1 MDNSQSAGPWARGSL
16 PAGPEG
22 GQHTPLALLLR
33 WYFDLQCR
41 DIYAFFSYN
50 TDYTVATFYLGL
62 DSLSQ
67 TLIFTFFLE
76 GVGGGVQR
84 ATLKSSFF
92 HILPF
97 PPFLH
102 LWTLSKSPT
111 SKPHGLPLRP
121 SLSLSECGVWS
132 GPGRPPYPCP
142 QQGRETDPKRSQ
154 QDLLPV
160 IPKQSFPKQCLT
172 RLLAWLWSSPQLRG
186 AGAGGG
192 GRGPQKTGVRI

>member
-1 MDNSQSAGPWARGSL
+1 MPGAGGPEWTIASQQGPGPEAAFR
-16 PAGPEG
+16 PEG
-22 GQHTPLALLLR
+22 GQHTPLAPLLR

-97 PPFLH
+97 PPI
-102 LWTLSKSPT
+102 SA
-111 SKPHGLPLRP
+111 PLD
-121 SLSLSECGVWS
+121 
-132 GPGRPPYPCP
+132 
-142 QQGRETDPKRSQ
+142 T
-154 QDLLPV
+154 
-160 IPKQSFPKQCLT
+160 F
-172 RLLAWLWSSPQLRG
+172 
-186 AGAGGG
+186 
-192 GRGPQKTGVRI
+192 